1 MNPRLLGAAAAVAVA
16 LTGLA
21 CAPDTGRDEAR
32 DAIDRFEDDVADV
45 ATANTAPTTTTTT
58 TAPLVPP
65 PPPATVPLPG
75 ESVARVIDGDT
86 LVLASGPTVRLI
98 GIDTPERGDC
108 GYASATQALRDLTV
122 GGPVTLTAGATD
134 DADRYGR
141 LLRYVDT
148 VDGRDAGLELI
159 RLGEAIARYDSRDG
173 YGAHPREAAYIDAD
187 ATTPAVCP

>member
-1 MNPRLLGAAAAVAVA
+1 MNTRLLGVAAAVAA
-16 LTGLA
+16 TLAGLA

-32 DAIDRFEDDVADV
+32 DAIERFDDDVADV
-45 ATANTAPTTTTTT
+45 VTADTAPTTLSS
-58 TAPLVPP
+58 P
-65 PPPATVPLPG
+65 TVPLPG
-75 ESVARVIDGDT
+75 ETVARVIDGDT
-86 LVLASGPTVRLI
+86 LVLASGATVRLI

-173 YGAHPREAAYIDAD
+173 YGAHPREGDYVAAD
-187 ATTPAVCP
+187 ATTPAACA